1 MSFSSSMDNNKVY
14 EDIALSSSILLIIG
28 GVIGVLGNAII
39 LYFYLFRIKER
50 GERYFIPLLAV
61 VDLLGC
67 VISPAYFLVSY
78 LSSTVCQ
85 VLYFLQIWI
94 PGISG
99 FTLLL
104 ISIQRYLL
112 VCRPFGPRMTQY
124 WKRVSF
130 GIVCFVSL
138 AYSVPLL
145 ATAGVYEE
153 NNTIMNQTVTIKVCT
168 YALHPTSSMSA
179 YFIVLCLIVLFN
191 IMLTAGFYIPVLRR
205 INVSLRFSSQK
216 YEIQNEGY
224 SGSNSETIPTFVINN
239 GSLDHEQS
247 GNSSQTHAVDLEKNT
262 TVSNSIKQA
271 PTEKTDELQNK
282 KETNGSLNNT
292 SNNNKSAERKR
303 EKTYR
308 MESAQRRVTI
318 MFFSII
324 VVYVLT
330 YIPPLVIMVLL
341 SNFEGKSFE
350 TMTPLDFGVRVYL
363 GRIVILNHIVNP
375 LMYGL
380 FDTKFRKKLLH
391 PCQNKS

>member
-1 MSFSSSMDNNKVY
+1 MDNNKVY

-145 ATAGVYEE
+145 VTAGVYEE
-153 NNTIMNQTVTIKVCT
+153 NNTIMNQTVTTKVCT

-205 INVSLRFSSQK
+205 INVSLRFSSKK

-224 SGSNSETIPTFVINN
+224 SGSNSETIPTSVINN

-247 GNSSQTHAVDLEKNT
+247 GNSQTHAVDLEKNT
-262 TVSNSIKQA
+262 TVSNSIKQE
-271 PTEKTDELQNK
+271 PPEKTDELQNK

-292 SNNNKSAERKR
+292 SNNYKSAERKR

>member
-1 MSFSSSMDNNKVY
+1 
-14 EDIALSSSILLIIG
+14 
-28 GVIGVLGNAII
+28 
-39 LYFYLFRIKER
+39 
-50 GERYFIPLLAV
+50 
-61 VDLLGC
+61 
-67 VISPAYFLVSY
+67 
-78 LSSTVCQ
+78 
-85 VLYFLQIWI
+85 
-94 PGISG
+94 
-99 FTLLL
+99 
-104 ISIQRYLL
+104 
-112 VCRPFGPRMTQY
+112 MTEY

-145 ATAGVYEE
+145 VTAGVYEE
-153 NNTIMNQTVTIKVCT
+153 NNTIMNQTVTVKVCT

-179 YFIVLCLIVLFN
+179 YFIVLCLIVLVN

-205 INVSLRFSSQK
+205 INVSLRFSSKK

-224 SGSNSETIPTFVINN
+224 SGSNSETIPTSVINN

-292 SNNNKSAERKR
+292 LNNYKSAERKKK
-303 EKTYR
+303 KTYR

-363 GRIVILNHIVNP
+363 GRLVILNHIVNP

-380 FDTKFRKKLLH
+380 FDTKFRKKLFH
-391 PCQNKS
+391 PCQNK